1 MHLETGQRLELVDFM
16 RSGPSLV
23 TVRSA
28 FHMFDYICFMH
39 VQYTHSS
46 AGKYFHAHSKPN
58 MWMLLTARLKT
69 FVV

>member
-1 MHLETGQRLELVDFM
+1 MH
-16 RSGPSLV
+16 SGTLLV
-23 TVRSA
+23 TVWSA

-46 AGKYFHAHSKPN
+46 AGKYFHIHSKPN

-69 FVV
+69 FVVV